1 MRQLAKDHVLA
12 LLTAHPDTWEFA
24 DVPNWLARQCAHL
37 GLIVEA
43 GQGGGN

>member
-1 MRQLAKDHVLA
+1 MRQLTKDHVLA
-12 LLTAHPDTWEFA
+12 RLTAHPDTWELA
-24 DVPNWLARQCAHL
+24 DVPQCAHL